1 MVANPGKMIAS
12 ALGSLT
18 QPLFNQGA
26 NTARLRIAKAQ
37 QQEALL
43 SFQQAILNAGSE
55 VSNALCQYQS
65 AEDKIVQRK
74 KQINSLEKSV
84 EYTQELLTL
93 GTSTYLEV
101 LTAQQS
107 LAQRPAVERI
117 RPVRSHTGHRQPV
130 QRIGRRTQPN
140 NDKNTAI

>member
-1 MVANPGKMIAS
+1 MVTNPGKMIAS

-18 QPLFNQGA
+18 QPLFNKGA

-107 LAQRPAVERI
+107 LLSAQLSNVSDQFDRI
-117 RPVRSHTGHRQPV
+117 QAIVNLYNALGG
-130 QRIGRRTQPN
+130 GRN
-140 NDKNTAI
+140 E

>member
-1 MVANPGKMIAS
+1 MDELGSMVANPGKMIAS

-18 QPLFNQGA
+18 QPLFNKGA

-107 LAQRPAVERI
+107 LLSAQLSNVSDQFDRI
-117 RPVRSHTGHRQPV
+117 QAIVNLYNALGG
-130 QRIGRRTQPN
+130 GRN
-140 NDKNTAI
+140 E

>member
-18 QPLFNQGA
+18 QPLFNKGA

-84 EYTQELLTL
+84 EYTQELLT
-93 GTSTYLEV
+93 
-101 LTAQQS
+101 
-107 LAQRPAVERI
+107 
-117 RPVRSHTGHRQPV
+117 
-130 QRIGRRTQPN
+130 
-140 NDKNTAI
+140 